1 MFFSHGNTNCC
12 GAAIGFCGLK
22 SSHIIDRKPD
32 ENGGTLI
39 IDAKVIDEKF
49 LIVNLYNSNTESQQ
63 IKTLDTLKNL
73 LEHTENISDK
83 KKWFLKEN

>member
-1 MFFSHGNTNCC
+1 MFFSHGNTNYC

-49 LIVNLYNSNTESQQ
+49 WIVNLYNSNTESQQ
-63 IKTLDTLKNL
+63 IKMLDTLKNL
-73 LEHTENISDK
+73 LEDTENISDK
-83 KKWFLKEN
+83 KKWFLVET